1 MIGRADFYALP
12 CSLSSGEYPLI
23 PRSGI
28 PNTYLVTSFE
38 NVKHSL
44 NIQQDIRVPLFPR
57 YEEVNICVMDD
68 LVYWVTLWTEEAN
81 GELRFVLDLA
91 AASTFIRRND
101 AVAGYWSK
109 TPVEITGLHEEISNS
124 TPKPVRAWELPQI
137 SNNLQ
142 LTEITGRNLSNR
154 AILYCAQVYGTK
166 MSQQT
171 QQPFT
176 ADFGTFCRT
185 TMNAPSWR
193 PGTSGRPTDYSG
205 HQWATYPDITDR
217 IFTTMGSGDA
227 ALVPDDLYTVAV
239 SVRAGVKTRTDGGLR
254 VCTVQNGNNK
264 DGTQFG
270 SSGLYHTDLESRGS
284 GMSADPCI
292 VDMSIPV
299 ADERVRLCGTLNVRT
314 RDGGVAG
321 TIPIN
326 GRSSVNVTMQTIAD
340 LTGFY
345 TFVHVWKEQVGGLIE
360 QTIMFPESQGPW
372 LGNTWAQ
379 YRQHQAQVDI
389 AQMNMSMQQAAYQA
403 ETEKTVGRENA
414 IVEGINTAVMGAAGA
429 SIFNAGAPAALGAVM
444 GVAVTAAKTK
454 ISEYESDRN
463 YNLKKMEAAHT
474 NQLSQVRAKTQ
485 AQQIYNLGYTINY
498 VTQEAI
504 TPTRFELVLPEAVT
518 QDYYDRWRYR
528 FGYACQGYAEF
539 NAVEGFYQGALTNDG
554 TITGQYFDLINED
567 LERGFTF
574 KEI

>member
-1 MIGRADFYALP
+1 M
-12 CSLSSGEYPLI
+12 
-23 PRSGI
+23 
-28 PNTYLVTSFE
+28 
-38 NVKHSL
+38 KHDL
-44 NIQQDIRVPLFPR
+44 NIQQAIRTPYFDN
-57 YEEVNICVMDD
+57 YDKVNICVMDG
-68 LVYWVTLWTEEAN
+68 LVYWVTLWTEEATE
-81 GELRFVLDLA
+81 ELRFVLDLA
-91 AASTFIRRND
+91 AASTFIRKND

-109 TPVEITGLHEEISNS
+109 TPVEIVGLHEEISNS

-185 TMNAPSWR
+185 TMNAPSWH
-193 PGTSGRPTDYSG
+193 PGVSGRPTDYAG

-217 IFTTMGSGDA
+217 IFSTMGGGDA
-227 ALVPDDLYTVAV
+227 ALVPDNIYTAAV
-239 SVRAGVKTRTDGGLR
+239 SVRAGVKTRTDGNLR
-254 VCTVQNGNNK
+254 VCTVQGGNNK

-284 GMSADPCI
+284 GSSADPCI
-292 VDMSIPV
+292 IDMSIPV
-299 ADERVRLCGTLNVRT
+299 TDERVRLCGTLNVRT

-360 QTIMFPESQGPW
+360 QTIMFPESQGPY

-379 YRQHQAQVDI
+379 YRQHQAQVD
-389 AQMNMSMQQAAYQA
+389 ASQLEMSMQQAAYQT
-403 ETEKTVGRENA
+403 ETDKNVGTANA

-429 SIFNAGAPAALGAVM
+429 SLFNAGAPAALGAAM
-444 GVAVTAAKTK
+444 GIAVTATKTM
-454 ISEYESDRN
+454 ISHYEADRN
-463 YNLKKMEAAHT
+463 LQLKSMEARHA
-474 NQLSQVRAKTQ
+474 NRLSQIKAKNQ

-498 VTQEAI
+498 VTQEAV

-518 QDYYDRWRYR
+518 QDYYDRWRYK

-539 NAVEGFYQGALTNDG
+539 NASEGFYQGNLVNDG
-554 TITGQYFDLINED
+554 SITGQYFDLINED